1 VSKDQVVLSIT
12 KDRTILIDRYK
23 VPLSGLADKLRA
35 VYKNRA
41 DKEIFLNADKSV
53 PYGFVVKTMAEIKA
67 AGIDRMSLI
76 TESPD

>member
-1 VSKDQVVLSIT
+1 MVLSIT

-23 VPLSGLADKLRA
+23 VSLPGLADKLRA
-35 VYKNRA
+35 IYRNRSN
-41 DKEIFLNADKSV
+41 KEIFLNADKSV